1 MSSHEPPEQER
12 RGPSGL
18 TMQELAALL
27 PPLEPLPG
35 RELAPERPPTPWR
48 VVPWLLFSIF
58 FGALAAAH
66 AGIYLLRAG
75 EPLKES
81 RCLALVSSA
90 GVFTITALLCALV
103 GAGLLSKLKQ
113 ALRDR
118 RAGRHDSRHDSRH
131 SAAASFRSPERG

>member
-1 MSSHEPPEQER
+1 
-12 RGPSGL
+12 
-18 TMQELAALL
+18 
-27 PPLEPLPG
+27 LE
-35 RELAPERPPTPWR
+35 PERPLTPWR
-48 VVPWLLFSIF
+48 VVPWLLFSIV

-66 AGIYLLRAG
+66 AGIYLLRAD

-118 RAGRHDSRHDSRH
+118 RAGRHDSRH